1 MENVKLNF
9 IIACDNAFVA
19 QGTNSLNII
28 GIFDRIGAV
37 KFPAMHPR
45 LVLVTSISGDPGE
58 YDHVV
63 TLKNKAMGEKIAEL
77 SGKLVINTLGKKAQ
91 FIGNFFNI
99 VFPQPGE
106 YVFEVTLNNKIQDL
120 TANLYVG

>member
-1 MENVKLNF
+1 MANVKLNF
-9 IIACDNAFVA
+9 AIVCDNAFIA

-28 GIFDRIGAV
+28 GIFDRIGAA
-37 KFPAMHPR
+37 KFPAMHSR

-58 YDHVV
+58 YDHIVN
-63 TLKNKAMGEKIAEL
+63 LKNNATGEKIAEL
-77 SGKLVINTLGKKAQ
+77 PGKLVINTLGQKAQ

-99 VFPQPGE
+99 IFPQPGE
-106 YVFEVTLNNKIQDL
+106 YVFEVAINNKVQDL